1 MLLDEQQ
8 LNEKEN
14 SCIGQDDCISGERFF
29 KWFSGYEYREI
40 SCLNE
45 CPMSDLDLLGRY
57 ESDRTIYICEK
68 EIADSTKK
76 ARTQLDVLNR
86 DKVSALAS
94 LRQLVRL
101 HEHIHA
107 IIDQVAFYTDR
118 AFSGNAPAPDK
129 YVEEALDEYIVF
141 LAIEGDY
148 EARRGASYEHIG
160 MMSDMFNW
168 LNEKRPIYSRYV
180 DIKIE
185 VETLL
190 KGTAWEIWS
199 KSFGKLKIIVPTMI
213 YLFKSRGITSME
225 SYLGV
230 LDRHLIEELD
240 RCQGSIL
247 KRLYEKERDK
257 DVQDLIKRYS
267 T

>member
-45 CPMSDLDLLGRY
+45 CPKWELDFLGRY

-107 IIDQVAFYTDR
+107 IIDQVAFYTEC

-148 EARRGASYEHIG
+148 KALRGASYEHIG
-160 MMSDMFNW
+160 MMRDMFYW
-168 LNEKRPIYSRYV
+168 LNEKRSIYSHYV
-180 DIKIE
+180 DIKIK

-190 KGTAWEIWS
+190 KGTTWEIWS

-213 YLFKSRGITSME
+213 YLFKSQGITSIE
-225 SYLGV
+225 DYLGA

-257 DVQDLIKRYS
+257 DVRDLIKRYS